1 MGSSQSSQ
9 REAYCAG
16 FVHRRREP
24 DGTSAQFYKEV
35 LEDTTAGFE
44 FGTKSQKSM
53 ENQEDVA

>member
-9 REAYCAG
+9 REVYCAG

-35 LEDTTAGFE
+35 SEDTTAGFE

-53 ENQEDVA
+53 EK

>member
-24 DGTSAQFYKEV
+24 DGASAWFHKEV
-35 LEDTTAGFE
+35 SKDTKTGFG

-53 ENQEDVA
+53 EK